1 LSGRGSLPPA
11 PIWAYGQLESCG
23 SCYLQ
28 GSPDRASAT
37 SRSSPN
43 AGTCLPG
50 ESGSRPGPRGRVAPG
65 PDVVIEQNA
74 DESRRCRGPAY
85 GDDMTR
91 TSGANTQCILVRT
104 PYGSLRNASQPRR
117 CRPVTARR
125 PDGPRRD
132 APVGPCARLPRRT
145 AGRLDT
151 GRREPGKRHGLPG
164 SRHSL
169 PGGQVWLSG
178 GRGPLADGGSVVG
191 GGYRRADRLA
201 TRPVSR
207 GHGSSGTALLPG
219 PPESSPPTGVS
230 VWVSVHQPLPAR
242 TVAVWLDSASD
253 LSSINALG
261 RTAWTLSTSLRI
273 WRLGVRVPRGALQ
286 KPSTSRYSSP
296 THSVSPKA

>member
-1 LSGRGSLPPA
+1 MSGRGSLPPA

-37 SRSSPN
+37 SRSSPS
-43 AGTCLPG
+43 AGTCLPE

-74 DESRRCRGPAY
+74 DESRRCRALPIGMTGPA
-85 GDDMTR
+85 R
-91 TSGANTQCILVRT
+91 AEPNTQCILVRT

-151 GRREPGKRHGLPG
+151 GRREPGRRHGLPG

-191 GGYRRADRLA
+191 GGYRRADHLA

-207 GHGSSGTALLPG
+207 GHGSGTALLPG
-219 PPESSPPTGVS
+219 PRKAHGRPVCQSGCQSTNHCQIGLCRS
-230 VWVSVHQPLPAR
+230 GWIRPLTWA
-242 TVAVWLDSASD
+242 ASM
-253 LSSINALG
+253 ALG
-261 RTAWTLSTSLRI
+261 SAAWTLSTSLRI

-286 KPSTSRYSSP
+286 KPCDPSDQARSP
-296 THSVSPKA
+296 LSPS